1 MSEILGLFRYPPGP
15 GRALLS
21 GTLPLRYCADRFACR
36 IPTWRLPVSGH
47 VVDLVS
53 ADVGAVREA
62 IVDGAGQEVR
72 WVSGSE
78 PRRKRIRLNRKTPAR
93 LAGFLGFILVHEFGR
108 GCLMWGIPVFPFRIT
123 RGGVVIRMMGD
134 IILLRSGQWLG
145 NSLARFCAGPRLQVC
160 TFSIGSKLDAGLR
173 CCAHTHT
180 FIYVRNN
187 NNS

>member
-1 MSEILGLFRYPPGP
+1 MSELLGLFRYPPGP

-36 IPTWRLPVSGH
+36 IPSWRLPVSGH

-78 PRRKRIRLNRKTPAR
+78 PRRKRIPLNRKTPAR
-93 LAGFLGFILVHEFGR
+93 LAGFSRVQSRPRVWKRLPHVGHSSVSIPDHKRRRGDQDDGGYNPAPSLGFVQAH
-108 GCLMWGIPVFPFRIT
+108 VS
-123 RGGVVIRMMGD
+123 
-134 IILLRSGQWLG
+134 RSARFQ
-145 NSLARFCAGPRLQVC
+145 LARSWMQA
-160 TFSIGSKLDAGLR
+160 
-173 CCAHTHT
+173 
-180 FIYVRNN
+180 
-187 NNS
+187 